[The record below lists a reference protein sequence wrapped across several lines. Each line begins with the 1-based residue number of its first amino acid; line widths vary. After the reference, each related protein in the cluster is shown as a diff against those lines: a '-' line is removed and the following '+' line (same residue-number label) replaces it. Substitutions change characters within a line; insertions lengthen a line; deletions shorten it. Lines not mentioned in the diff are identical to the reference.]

1 VQLTSRLTSRRIVL
15 AATAA
20 SLGLTGAT
28 GCASLS
34 NTEKGAIIGA
44 ATGGAVGA
52 AVGSKNGGTA
62 RGAIIGAAVGGAA
75 GAIIGNRMKK
85 QAAEIAQQIPGATVE
100 QVGEGIEVTFES
112 GLLFDFDQSTVK
124 PTARQNLSTLAASL
138 DEYPGTELLIVG
150 HTDSVGTDSYNQ
162 RLSEAPT
169 APAASYLVAQ
179 GVSRSR
185 IRTAGRGESEPE
197 AANATDAGRA
207 QNRRVEVAIYASEAL
222 QAEAKRQ
229 AGTGN

>member
-1 VQLTSRLTSRRIVL
+1 MAYTSRRIIA

-20 SLGLTGAT
+20 SLGLTGLT

-34 NTEKGAIIGA
+34 NTERGAIIGTA
-44 ATGGAVGA
+44 AGGAIGA

-85 QAAEIAQQIPGATVE
+85 QAAEIAQEIPGATVE
-100 QVGEGIEVTFES
+100 QVGEGIEVTFDS
-112 GLLFDFDQSTVK
+112 GLLFDFNSSAVK

-138 DEYPGTELLIVG
+138 QEYPGTELLIVG

-162 RLSEAPT
+162 RLSEERA
-169 APAASYLVAQ
+169 ASAASYLVSQ
-179 GVSRSR
+179 GVARSR
-185 IRTAGRGESEPE
+185 IRTVGRGEVEPE
-197 AANATDAGRA
+197 APNATDAGRA
-207 QNRRVEVAIYASEAL
+207 QNRRVEVAIYAGEAL
-222 QAEAKRQ
+222 QAEARRQ
-229 AGTGN
+229 AGTGG